1 MFSILIIWAIAL
13 VVFAI
18 LGHASLRLLYGGNNI
33 FVKDYDTDIV
43 FGMCICNLYGQVSSI
58 FVPVGAIAFIGV
70 MILTIVAGI
79 YLFFRK
85 DMFFGL
91 GTNLKSIKNRKISFI
106 CFAIVFS
113 VALWTVIT
121 PQHYDT
127 YLYHA
132 QAIRWIE
139 EYGIV
144 PGLGNLHYRFAYNS
158 SYMTLQALFSFKW
171 LAGQSFH
178 VMSGFITV
186 FMLLYV
192 LNTVLNREDKRIKSS
207 DLFKLASLVYILY
220 DCRNI
225 SSPNTDT
232 VALLLAYYI
241 LIKWSEY
248 SERDDKD
255 VLGYSMLCILLVY
268 VTTIKLSVGIFIL
281 LVIYPAV
288 MLIKEKRIADI
299 FKHLTAG
306 VVILIPY
313 IVRGIIISGYILYP
327 YEATA
332 VKSLDWIMPEFLLE
346 IDKKEIIAWGRGH
359 SDVSRIPE
367 HIWQWF
373 GGWFSSINI
382 LWKVF
387 MIISIVAL
395 IYLGIWTLRQRKR
408 VSFSPQLCMTLTC
421 IIGLFFWLLSAPLP
435 RYGVIYMTSI
445 PCLAISVFL
454 LDHEI
459 KLDNE
464 KILGFFKYTVIGVY
478 IIIFIAYSY
487 VFDLGIPKIIRQSD
501 YDNKPTYTVSSS
513 GIDYAIPS
521 ELDLA
526 GYDPFPET
534 PHANTAELIKL
545 RGNDLKDGFKY

>member
-1 MFSILIIWAIAL
+1 MLSVLIIWAVAL
-13 VVFAI
+13 VIFAI
-18 LGHASLRLLYGGNNI
+18 LGRAGLRLLYGNNNI
-33 FVKDYDTDIV
+33 FEKAYDTDIV
-43 FGMCICNLYGQVSSI
+43 FGICICNLYAQIFSI
-58 FVPVGAIAFIGV
+58 FVPVGALAFIGV

-79 YLFFRK
+79 YLYTGK
-85 DMFFGL
+85 DMFPGL
-91 GTNLKSIKNRKISFI
+91 RTDIKSFKNWKISFI
-106 CFAIVFS
+106 CFAIVIGA
-113 VALWTVIT
+113 ALWTVIT

-171 LAGQSFH
+171 LTGQSFH
-178 VMSGFITV
+178 VMNGFITV

-192 LNTVLNREDKRIKSS
+192 LNTILQREDKRIKTS

-255 VLGYSMLCILLVY
+255 VLGYSMLCILVVY
-268 VTTIKLSVGIFIL
+268 VTTIKLSVGIFVL
-281 LVIYPAV
+281 LVIYPAEIF
-288 MLIKEKRIADI
+288 IKEKRIGDI
-299 FKHLTAG
+299 VRHLTAG
-306 VVILIPY
+306 VTILVPY

-359 SDVSRIPE
+359 SDVNRIPE
-367 HIWQWF
+367 HIWQWV

-382 LWKVF
+382 LWKVL
-387 MIISIVAL
+387 MIISVIAL
-395 IYLGIWTLRQRKR
+395 IYIGIWILRQRKR
-408 VSFSPQLCMTLTC
+408 VSFSPQLCMALTC
-421 IIGLFFWLLSAPLP
+421 IIGLFFWLFSAPLP

-464 KILGFFKYTVIGVY
+464 KIIGLFKYTVIGVY

>member
-1 MFSILIIWAIAL
+1 MFSILIIWAVAL
-13 VVFAI
+13 VIFAI
-18 LGHASLRLLYGGNNI
+18 LGRAGLRLLYGNNNI
-33 FVKDYDTDIV
+33 FEKSYDTDIV
-43 FGMCICNLYGQVSSI
+43 FGICICNLYAQIFSI
-58 FVPVGAIAFIGV
+58 FVPVGAAAFIGV
-70 MILTIVAGI
+70 IILTIVAGI
-79 YLFFRK
+79 YLVSVK
-85 DMFFGL
+85 DMFPE
-91 GTNLKSIKNRKISFI
+91 LKADFNVCMNMKCTFL
-106 CFAIVFS
+106 S
-113 VALWTVIT
+113 VAVIIGVVLWTVIT

-171 LAGQSFH
+171 LVGQSFH
-178 VMSGFITV
+178 VMNGFITV
-186 FMLLYV
+186 FMLLYI
-192 LNTVLNREDKRIKSS
+192 LNTILQREDNRIKGS
-207 DLFKLASLVYILY
+207 DLFKLASIVYILY

-255 VLGYSMLCILLVY
+255 VLGYSMLCILVVY
-268 VTTIKLSVGIFIL
+268 VTTIKLSVGIFVL

-288 MLIKEKRIADI
+288 ILVREKRIADI
-299 FKHLTAG
+299 VKHFTAG

-373 GGWFSSINI
+373 GGWFCSINI
-382 LWKVF
+382 LWKVL
-387 MIISIVAL
+387 MIISVIAL
-395 IYLGIWTLRQRKR
+395 VYIGIWTLRRRKR
-408 VSFSPQLCMTLTC
+408 VSFSPQLCMTFTC

-445 PCLAISVFL
+445 PCLAISAFL

-464 KILGFFKYTVIGVY
+464 KIIGLFKYTVIGVY

-513 GIDYAIPS
+513 GIDYAVPS

-545 RGNDLKDGFKY
+545 RGKDLKDGFKY